1 MMLQNAQSAA
11 PPSPAPVRGDR
22 FQIIVPQGWRTLM
35 GGTDVV
41 LEHSSGASLLVR
53 RVPAT
58 KNLAMYAQQQA
69 ERVMTPLGF
78 AKLGDPVYFKD
89 GHDESVQ
96 YEIVGNR
103 LSEHHRLLYRALRR
117 DTNYFEFVFEASED
131 RFDLLLTEAQGI
143 ASSVQ
148 AIIEAPPARRTRR

>member
-1 MMLQNAQSAA
+1 MMLQNAQPAATSTSAA
-11 PPSPAPVRGDR
+11 VRGDR
-22 FQIIVPQGWRTLM
+22 FQIVVPQGWRTLM
-35 GGTDVV
+35 GGADVV

-53 RVPAT
+53 RIPAP

-89 GHDESVQ
+89 AHDESVQ

-103 LSEHHRLLYRALRR
+103 LSEHRRLLYRALKR
-117 DTNYFEFVFEASED
+117 DTNYFEFVFEANEN
-131 RFDLLLTEAQGI
+131 RFDMLLTEAQGI

-148 AIIEAPPARRTRR
+148 